1 MISIPALVSY
11 IGTKERIKW
20 TKKRLLMLVEIAI
33 FAAIGLVLDQISFKV
48 WAQGGS
54 VSLVMVPII
63 LIAFRW
69 GLLPGLTT
77 GFLIG
82 VMQTMFGPTI
92 VHWLQGLLDYG
103 VAFTVVGLVAIVRRP
118 VLEAANNLNKTKM
131 ALYIIVGT
139 VLAGFLR
146 YAAHTVAG
154 AVFFSEYAGDQN
166 AWIYSII
173 YNGTY
178 MLPATVLTAI
188 VGVLLFTAAPQLMQR
203 KS

>member
-1 MISIPALVSY
+1 MD
-11 IGTKERIKW
+11 
-20 TKKRLLMLVEIAI
+20 KKRLLMLVEIAI
-33 FAAIGLVLDQISFKV
+33 FAAIGLVLDQVSFKV

-54 VSLVMVPII
+54 VSLVMIPII
-63 LIAFRW
+63 LMAFRW
-69 GLLPGLTT
+69 GLWSGLAT
-77 GFLIG
+77 GLLIG
-82 VMQTMFGPTI
+82 VIQTMFGAYI

-103 VAFTVVGLVAIVRRP
+103 VAFTVVGLAAIVREP
-118 VLEAANNLNKTKM
+118 VLKAATALNKKKM
-131 ALYIIVGT
+131 AVYIVIGT

-146 YAAHTVAG
+146 YLAHTFAG
-154 AVFFSEYAGDQN
+154 AVFFAEYAGDQN
-166 AWIYSII
+166 AWVYSII

>member
-1 MISIPALVSY
+1 MDN
-11 IGTKERIKW
+11 
-20 TKKRLLMLVEIAI
+20 KKLLMLVEIAI
-33 FAAIGLVLDQISFKV
+33 FAAIGLVLDQVSFKV

-54 VSLVMVPII
+54 VSLVMVPIM

-69 GLLPGLTT
+69 GLIPGMVT
-77 GFLIG
+77 GLLIG
-82 VMQTMFGPTI
+82 VMQTMFGAYI
-92 VHWLQGLLDYG
+92 IHWLQGTLDYG
-103 VAFTVVGLVAIVRRP
+103 VAFTVVGLAAVVRGP
-118 VLEAANNLNKTKM
+118 VLEAAKDLNKKKM

-146 YAAHTVAG
+146 YAAHTIGG
-154 AVFFSEYAGDQN
+154 AVFFAEYAGDQN
-166 AWIYSII
+166 AWVYSII

-178 MLPATVLTAI
+178 MLPATILTAI

>member
-1 MISIPALVSY
+1 
-11 IGTKERIKW
+11 
-20 TKKRLLMLVEIAI
+20 MLVEIAI

>member
-1 MISIPALVSY
+1 MD
-11 IGTKERIKW
+11 
-20 TKKRLLMLVEIAI
+20 KKRLLMLVEIAI

-82 VMQTMFGPTI
+82 VMQTMFGATI
-92 VHWLQGLLDYG
+92 VHWFQGLLDYG
-103 VAFTVVGLVAIVRRP
+103 LAFTVVGLVAIVRRP
-118 VLEAANNLNKTKM
+118 VIESANNLNKTKM
-131 ALYIIVGT
+131 ALYIILGT
-139 VLAGFLR
+139 ILAGFLR
-146 YAAHTVAG
+146 YAAHTIAG
-154 AVFFSEYAGDQN
+154 AVFFSKYAGDQN

-203 KS
+203 K

>member
-1 MISIPALVSY
+1 MD
-11 IGTKERIKW
+11 
-20 TKKRLLMLVEIAI
+20 KKRLLMLVEIAI

>member
-1 MISIPALVSY
+1 MD
-11 IGTKERIKW
+11 
-20 TKKRLLMLVEIAI
+20 KKRLLMLVEIAI
-33 FAAIGLVLDQISFKV
+33 FVAIGLVLDQVSFKV

-54 VSLVMVPII
+54 VSLVMVPIV

-69 GLLPGLTT
+69 GLGAGLTT
-77 GFLIG
+77 GLLIG
-82 VMQTMFGPTI
+82 IMQAILFPYI

-103 VAFTVVGLVAIVRRP
+103 VAFTVVGLAAIVRKP
-118 VLEAANNLNKTKM
+118 VLEAAANVNKKKM
-131 ALYIIVGT
+131 AIYIVIGT

-146 YAAHTVAG
+146 YTAHTFAG
-154 AVFFSEYAGDQN
+154 AVFFSEFAGDQN

-178 MLPATVLTAI
+178 MLPATIFTA
-188 VGVLLFTAAPQLMQR
+188 VACVLLFTAAPQLMKR

>member
-1 MISIPALVSY
+1 
-11 IGTKERIKW
+11 
-20 TKKRLLMLVEIAI
+20 MLVEIAI
-33 FAAIGLVLDQISFKV
+33 FAAIGLVLDQVSFKV

-54 VSLVMVPII
+54 VSLVMVPIM

-69 GLLPGLTT
+69 GLIPGMVT
-77 GFLIG
+77 GLLIG
-82 VMQTMFGPTI
+82 VMQTMFGAYI
-92 VHWLQGLLDYG
+92 IHWLQGTLDYG
-103 VAFTVVGLVAIVRRP
+103 VAFTVVGLAAVVRGP
-118 VLEAANNLNKTKM
+118 VLEAAKDLNKKKM

-146 YAAHTVAG
+146 YAAHTIGG
-154 AVFFSEYAGDQN
+154 AVFFAEYAGDQN
-166 AWIYSII
+166 AWVYSII

-178 MLPATVLTAI
+178 MLPATILTAI

>member
-1 MISIPALVSY
+1 MD
-11 IGTKERIKW
+11 
-20 TKKRLLMLVEIAI
+20 KKRLLMLVEIAI

-69 GLLPGLTT
+69 GLLSGLTT
-77 GFLIG
+77 GLLIG
-82 VMQTMFGPTI
+82 VMQTV

-103 VAFTVVGLVAIVRRP
+103 VAFTIVGLAAIVRRP
-118 VLEAANNLNKTKM
+118 MLEATNNLNKTKM

-146 YAAHTVAG
+146 YAAHTIAG
-154 AVFFSEYAGDQN
+154 AVFFSEYAGNQN

>member
-1 MISIPALVSY
+1 MD
-11 IGTKERIKW
+11 
-20 TKKRLLMLVEIAI
+20 KKRLLMLVEIAI

-82 VMQTMFGPTI
+82 VMQTMFGATI
-92 VHWLQGLLDYG
+92 VHWFQGLLDYG
-103 VAFTVVGLVAIVRRP
+103 FAFTVVGLVAIVRRP
-118 VLEAANNLNKTKM
+118 VLRAANNLNKTKM

-146 YAAHTVAG
+146 YAAHTIAG

>member
-1 MISIPALVSY
+1 MD
-11 IGTKERIKW
+11 
-20 TKKRLLMLVEIAI
+20 KKRLLMLVEIAI
-33 FAAIGLVLDQISFKV
+33 FAAVGLVLDQVSFKV

-63 LIAFRW
+63 LMAFRW
-69 GLLPGLTT
+69 GLFAGLTT
-77 GFLIG
+77 GLLIG
-82 VMQTMFGPTI
+82 VMQTMFGAYI

-103 VAFTVVGLVAIVRRP
+103 VALTVVGVAALVRKPI
-118 VLEAANNLNKTKM
+118 LEAAANVNKKKM
-131 ALYIIVGT
+131 AIFIIIGT

-146 YAAHTVAG
+146 YLSHTVAG
-154 AVFFSEYAGDQN
+154 AVFFAEYAGDQN

-178 MLPATVLTAI
+178 MLPATILTAI
-188 VGVLLFTAAPQLMQR
+188 AGVLLFTAAPQLMQR

>member
-1 MISIPALVSY
+1 MD
-11 IGTKERIKW
+11 
-20 TKKRLLMLVEIAI
+20 KKRLLMLVEIAI

-54 VSLVMVPII
+54 VSLVMVPIV

-69 GLLPGLTT
+69 GLGAGLTT
-77 GFLIG
+77 GLLIG
-82 VMQTMFGPTI
+82 VMQTMFGAYI
-92 VHWLQGLLDYG
+92 VHWLQGILDYG
-103 VAFTVVGLVAIVRRP
+103 LAFTVVGLAAVVRKP
-118 VLEAANNLNKTKM
+118 VLDAATNLNKVKM
-131 ALYIIVGT
+131 ATYIVLGT

-146 YAAHTVAG
+146 YVAHTSAG

-178 MLPATVLTAI
+178 MLPATLITA
-188 VGVLLFTAAPQLMQR
+188 VTCVLLFTAAPQLMQR

>member
-1 MISIPALVSY
+1 MDN
-11 IGTKERIKW
+11 
-20 TKKRLLMLVEIAI
+20 KRLLMLVEIAI
-33 FAAIGLVLDQISFKV
+33 FAAIGLVLDQVSFKV

-69 GLLPGLTT
+69 GLIPGLTT
-77 GFLIG
+77 GLLIG
-82 VMQTMFGPTI
+82 VMQTMFGAYVI
-92 VHWLQGLLDYG
+92 HWLQGTLDYG
-103 VAFTVVGLVAIVRRP
+103 VAFTVVGLAAVVRGP
-118 VLEAANNLNKTKM
+118 VLEAAKNLNKKKM
-131 ALYIIVGT
+131 ALYIILGT

-146 YAAHTVAG
+146 YAAHTIGG
-154 AVFFSEYAGDQN
+154 AVFFAEYAGDQN
-166 AWIYSII
+166 AWVYSII

-178 MLPATVLTAI
+178 MLPATILTAI

>member
-1 MISIPALVSY
+1 MD
-11 IGTKERIKW
+11 
-20 TKKRLLMLVEIAI
+20 KKRLLMLVEIAI
-33 FAAIGLVLDQISFKV
+33 FAAVGLVLDQISFKV

-69 GLLPGLTT
+69 GLLSGLTT
-77 GFLIG
+77 GLLIG
-82 VMQTMFGPTI
+82 VMQTMFGAYI

-103 VAFTVVGLVAIVRRP
+103 VAFTVVGLAAIVREP
-118 VLEAANNLNKTKM
+118 VLKAATALNKKKM
-131 ALYIIVGT
+131 AVYIVIGT
-139 VLAGFLR
+139 LLAGFLR
-146 YAAHTVAG
+146 YLAHTFAG
-154 AVFFSEYAGDQN
+154 AVFFAEYAGEQN

-178 MLPATVLTAI
+178 MLPATILTA
-188 VGVLLFTAAPQLMQR
+188 VVAVLLFTAAPQLMQR